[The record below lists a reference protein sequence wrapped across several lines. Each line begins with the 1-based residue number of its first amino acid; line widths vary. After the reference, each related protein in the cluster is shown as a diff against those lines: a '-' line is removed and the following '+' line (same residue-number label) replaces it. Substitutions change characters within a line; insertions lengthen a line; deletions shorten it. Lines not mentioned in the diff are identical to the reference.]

1 MKIINI
7 NLSFVC
13 KKFTFCSLT
22 VLLYWR
28 ILINKESKW
37 FPTNTFHNVR
47 YINIVYTITFRNVWQ
62 KNIAYTNT
70 FHNVRQRNIV
80 KTFVYTRVFLLG
92 DNYDTKWHVLHD

>member
-62 KNIAYTNT
+62 KKHCLYKHVSQCT
-70 FHNVRQRNIV
+70 
-80 KTFVYTRVFLLG
+80 
-92 DNYDTKWHVLHD
+92 TKKHC